1 MYRGHTDNGRRPGNG
16 AARGLGGMRITL
28 LGAVLA
34 VLALAGCSVA
44 PATAADDGSLPDGV
58 TVFDNRYAGITR
70 LDVELLE
77 ALRRAASSAEESG
90 VEIEVNSGWRS
101 PAHQERLLAEAVA
114 EYGSAAAAA
123 RWVATARTSAHVA
136 GQAVD
141 VAGAD
146 AVAWLSRRGAAYG
159 LCRIYRNEP
168 WHFELRPTA
177 PTAGCPAMYADP
189 AHDPRMQR

>member
-1 MYRGHTDNGRRPGNG
+1 
-16 AARGLGGMRITL
+16 
-28 LGAVLA
+28 
-34 VLALAGCSVA
+34 
-44 PATAADDGSLPDGV
+44 V